1 MTTADFIESLRSD
14 IKNQLREEI
23 LSELQPEITRRLY
36 SNIFDTAEAC
46 QYLKVSIATLR
57 RMIKGGEVP
66 YFRQRGQVFFR
77 QIDLDRHID
86 LKIQRMGGQAT

>member
-1 MTTADFIESLRSD
+1 METSAFIEALRSD
-14 IKNQLREEI
+14 ITNQLREEI

-57 RMIKGGEVP
+57 RMVKDREIP
-66 YFRQRGQVFFR
+66 FFRQRGQLFFR
-77 QIDLDRHID
+77 QIDLDRHIES
-86 LKIQRMGGQAT
+86 LIQRN